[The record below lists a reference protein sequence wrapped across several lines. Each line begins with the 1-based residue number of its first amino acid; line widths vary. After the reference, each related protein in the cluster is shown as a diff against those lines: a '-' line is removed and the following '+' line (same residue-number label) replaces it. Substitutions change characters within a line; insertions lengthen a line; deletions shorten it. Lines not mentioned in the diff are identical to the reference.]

1 MRIWKREA
9 TAFRGQ
15 DAARLCENSIGSR
28 TAGSFERWPQC
39 SPLWGDS
46 LLGMLSTVDLI
57 LHKEMALLF
66 QTAAIVGAHITLG
79 VAVTLPQ
86 LHEHADSAGHT
97 CHEQLQAFLVN
108 VAPLVTGALT
118 LLSPEGL
125 LGSPFSSDLQ
135 NQE

>member
-1 MRIWKREA
+1 MQ
-9 TAFRGQ
+9 RG
-15 DAARLCENSIGSR
+15 CVENSIGSR
-28 TAGSFERWPQC
+28 TAGSFGERWPQC

-86 LHEHADSAGHT
+86 LHEHADSAGAT
-97 CHEQLQAFLVN
+97 LVTREQLPGISSQC
-108 VAPLVTGALT
+108 
-118 LLSPEGL
+118 
-125 LGSPFSSDLQ
+125 SPFGDWSLNTPES
-135 NQE
+135 